1 MTVLLA
7 IVLFVIVLFVVLV
20 LVGGVRRGD
29 EFHARALH
37 SMRNAALEPAEAL
50 RPEHYSSPWSE
61 APKEPGRDPADTR
74 GRSTADS

>member
-7 IVLFVIVLFVVLV
+7 IVLFVIVLFVVLL

-29 EFHARALH
+29 EFHARALY
-37 SMRNAALEPAEAL
+37 SLRDAALEPAETP

-61 APKEPGRDPADTR
+61 SPQEPGWDPAGTH